1 MTSQSTPQPGVSGI
15 TVLIGAAVILVAG
28 LVGLPWLGGEYTPPG
43 PVVFAT
49 PAIRQMQQEVRPTPP
64 PQPATDRMPS
74 AGAGSA
80 PVADPAP
87 VSVQDT
93 AMRAPTGAMAAFD
106 PQATPDIAIGGR
118 LYRILGSDA
127 RWPGWQYVEL
137 VDDATRLWLA
147 PGTGTWGL
155 GYTSGGSTWGD
166 APAHDTSAGDTLAAG
181 KPGTASTPAPSGQ
194 GGLIRGFLP
203 PRGNGG
209 DSSHATKGSQP

>member
-1 MTSQSTPQPGVSGI
+1 MTSQSTPQPGVSGV
-15 TVLIGAAVILVAG
+15 TVLIGAAIILVAG
-28 LVGLPWLGGEYTPPG
+28 LVGLPWLSGQPTPPE

-49 PAIRQMQQEVRPTPP
+49 PAIRQMQQEVRPTPAP
-64 PQPATDRMPS
+64 RPATDRMP
-74 AGAGSA
+74 GADTGSA
-80 PVADPAP
+80 PAAVDPAP
-87 VSVQDT
+87 ASVQDT
-93 AMRAPTGAMAAFD
+93 AMRAPAGAMAAFD

-155 GYTSGGSTWGD
+155 GFTSGGSTWGD
-166 APAHDTSAGDTLAAG
+166 APAHDANTGDALAAG
-181 KPGTASTPAPSGQ
+181 KPGTAPTPAPSGQ

-209 DSSHATKGSQP
+209 GSEHGVKP